1 MNVIDKDM
9 KVVIA
14 DMIQSDLA
22 IFHDEGLQV
31 YSYLASLLKSG
42 EKIEVSFEK
51 VERCSTQFL
60 NASIGKLYLEFDQ
73 KLVDSYLSFNY
84 GEINLLREKIVEVRD
99 NAIHS
104 KDYDQFVGNALA

>member
-1 MNVIDKDM
+1 MNVIEIDM
-9 KVVIA
+9 KVVVANI
-14 DMIQSDLA
+14 IQSDLA

-31 YSYLASLLKSG
+31 FALLSSALKRG

-60 NASIGKLYLEFDQ
+60 NASIGKMYLEFDP
-73 KLVDSYLSFNY
+73 KSVDGLLSFNY
-84 GEINLLREKIVEVRD
+84 GEVNLLKEKISEVRD